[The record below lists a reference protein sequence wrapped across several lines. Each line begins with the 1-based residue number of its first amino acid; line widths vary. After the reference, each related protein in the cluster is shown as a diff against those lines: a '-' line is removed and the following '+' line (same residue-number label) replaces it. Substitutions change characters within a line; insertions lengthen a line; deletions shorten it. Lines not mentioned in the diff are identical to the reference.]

1 MVISCVFS
9 VMPAILLMSNYNKFL
24 LIKVLVP
31 IREIR
36 GIILGNTMD
45 DQTQITYIGKVDYRN
60 KMTKFGIKPRDRTK
74 HMYIIGK
81 TGTGKSTFLENMI
94 VQDIQN
100 GHGVAF
106 IDPHG
111 GSADK
116 LLDYIPDWRI
126 NDVIYFNP
134 SDMEYPV
141 AFNPLEDPGPEKR
154 HLVTDGLMSVFKK
167 IWPEAFS
174 GRMEYILNMT
184 MMALM
189 EYPDSTVLSINRML
203 TDKDFR
209 KRVIAGVTD
218 TAVRNAWDELMKW
231 DDKRWSEAIGA
242 LINKVGQFSTN
253 PVIRN
258 IIGQAK
264 STFDFRKAMDERK
277 IVIINLSKG
286 MIGEQN
292 APLLGAMLITKIY
305 LSAMSRAEL
314 PAHVI
319 ERMPPFYFYVDEFQ
333 NFANESFAS
342 ILSEARK
349 YKLCLTVANQFIAQ
363 MEETIR
369 DAVFGNMGTT
379 VAFRVGVLD
388 AEFMERVFAPVFTQ
402 EDLQNI
408 AFGQYYLTLQIDNM
422 GSKPF
427 SAQGLPPIPP
437 LQTSMRNQVID
448 ASRKNYAS
456 NREEVEMRIKEFFGY
471 TKKTIHTETVTS
483 EAGGEI
489 LAHVSPNK
497 GDVRMSGGTGIYI
510 KPVNPKQKEQKETV
524 AQKPES
530 LQPITIPKSSAK
542 PVQSTQMKQS
552 SVVLTQT
559 QEKLEPVSGYRK
571 EEPRVN
577 SDSLNTLLSRLDDAI
592 VVTGVK
598 TDPAQPATQSAV
610 STEKKSDP
618 DFKPLVPNSLSYID
632 ESKKGI
638 IQPKN
643 TVSESKNSMRVLTQ
657 NGTNQK
663 IPPPTARPSAFII
676 PEKNKLDIK
685 QEGSLGSRTEINQIT
700 QNKVLQNKSS
710 QAPVRKLDRA
720 ATNEQKSAL
729 QEVLAR
735 AMAKSAEKPVETQQ
749 KVSTHQPQK
758 QEIPLP
764 EPHWQESE
772 VLSQHHEE
780 QQSIVVPEPAFISTP
795 LTPASTPLPS
805 TPLPSTPAPSS
816 VSTST
821 PSRTVREVP
830 EDILRR
836 VLE

>member
-1 MVISCVFS
+1 
-9 VMPAILLMSNYNKFL
+9 
-24 LIKVLVP
+24 
-31 IREIR
+31 
-36 GIILGNTMD
+36 MD

-116 LLDYIPDWRI
+116 LLDYIPEWRI

-209 KRVIAGVTD
+209 KRVVASVTD

-231 DDKRWSEAIGA
+231 DDKRWSEAIGS
-242 LINKVGQFSTN
+242 LVNKVGQFSTN

-258 IIGQAK
+258 IIGQPK

-305 LSAMSRAEL
+305 LSAMSRAEM

-379 VAFRVGVLD
+379 VAFRVGPLD

-437 LQTSMRNQVID
+437 LQTSMKTQVVE
-448 ASRKNYAS
+448 ASRRNYAS
-456 NREEVEMRIKEFFGY
+456 NREQVEAQVKEFFGY
-471 TKKTIHTETVTS
+471 TKKTIHS
-483 EAGGEI
+483 EAVSDTEGEI
-489 LAHVSPNK
+489 LAHVNPLAK
-497 GDVRMSGGTGIYI
+497 DVRISGGTGVYI
-510 KPVNPKQKEQKETV
+510 KPLSPKQKEHNEPIVQKIEV
-524 AQKPES
+524 RK
-530 LQPITIPKSSAK
+530 PITIPKPPTSATQS
-542 PVQSTQMKQS
+542 VQSKQS
-552 SVVLTQT
+552 QVPPMQIPR
-559 QEKLEPVSGYRK
+559 KIEPVGGYRK
-571 EEPRVN
+571 EDSQVN
-577 SDSLNTLLSRLDDAI
+577 SDSLNTLLNRLDDAV
-592 VVTGVK
+592 VVTKQK
-598 TDPAQPATQSAV
+598 TESAKPITPP
-610 STEKKSDP
+610 ST
-618 DFKPLVPNSLSYID
+618 FKPLTSKPLSYTA
-632 ESKKGI
+632 ESKHGI
-638 IQPKN
+638 SQSRN
-643 TVSESKNSMRVLTQ
+643 TVPEPKKSVTIPAQ
-657 NGTNQK
+657 NGVTQK
-663 IPPPTARPSAFII
+663 ISSTISRSPAFII
-676 PEKNKLDIK
+676 PDKKQSNFNHEKETPSPKI
-685 QEGSLGSRTEINQIT
+685 EGNLTS
-700 QNKVLQNKSS
+700 QNKAPQNRQS
-710 QAPVRKLDRA
+710 QSPVKKLDRA
-720 ATNEQKSAL
+720 ATSEQKSAL
-729 QEVLAR
+729 QEALAR
-735 AMAKSAEKPVETQQ
+735 AMSKSAPKPVEIQQ
-749 KVSTHQPQK
+749 EKAEEFQK

-764 EPHWQESE
+764 EPNWEESK
-772 VLSQHHEE
+772 VLSQYHEE
-780 QQSIVVPEPAFISTP
+780 QQQVSVTESVTASAPTFVSMPVPTPTPPHSPATVFESLPLTHTTSSTP
-795 LTPASTPLPS
+795 
-805 TPLPSTPAPSS
+805 
-816 VSTST
+816 V

>member
-1 MVISCVFS
+1 
-9 VMPAILLMSNYNKFL
+9 
-24 LIKVLVP
+24 
-31 IREIR
+31 
-36 GIILGNTMD
+36 MD
-45 DQTQITYIGKVDYRN
+45 DQTQITYIGRVDHRN
-60 KMTKFGIKPRDRTK
+60 KMTKFGIKPKDRTK
-74 HMYIIGK
+74 HMYVIGK

-111 GSADK
+111 GSAEK
-116 LLDYIPDWRI
+116 LLDYIPEWRI

-134 SDMEYPV
+134 SDLEFPV
-141 AFNPLEDPGPEKR
+141 SFNPLEDPGPEKR

-184 MMALM
+184 MMALL

-209 KRVIAGVTD
+209 KKVIAAITD
-218 TAVRNAWDELMKW
+218 SAVRNAWDELSKW

-242 LINKVGQFSTN
+242 LVNKVGQFSTN
-253 PVIRN
+253 PIIRN
-258 IIGQAK
+258 IIGQPK

-314 PAHVI
+314 QGHVI
-319 ERMPPFYFYVDEFQ
+319 EKMPPFYFYVDEFQ

-379 VAFRVGVLD
+379 VSFRVGPLD

-437 LQTSMRNQVID
+437 LQTSMRQEVID
-448 ASRKNYAS
+448 ASRRNYAS
-456 NREEVEMRIKEFFGY
+456 NRADIEAAVNEFFGY
-471 TKKTIHTETVTS
+471 NKKTIHSETVTG
-483 EAGGEI
+483 AGTGTNSASAGTGSI
-489 LAHVSPNK
+489 PSAPK
-497 GDVRMSGGTGIYI
+497 QDFKMSGGTAVYVRPDTHSNAPRPPRPDTKFDA
-510 KPVNPKQKEQKETV
+510 KPGVPVVKPDYNRQQNRPDQKSARPEYSAQKSQTIQTPQTSQVPQVPQVVPQAPQAAPAVRAVEQTQYKEQNIPPISGFKKDDPKAEVKKSSELDNLLSQWDDAVIV
-524 AQKPES
+524 ADTKTEPK
-530 LQPITIPKSSAK
+530 TIPKTEEKVAPKVISQNEVKVEIKVDEKAQIKTEVK
-542 PVQSTQMKQS
+542 P
-552 SVVLTQT
+552 
-559 QEKLEPVSGYRK
+559 P
-571 EEPRVN
+571 
-577 SDSLNTLLSRLDDAI
+577 A
-592 VVTGVK
+592 VK
-598 TDPAQPATQSAV
+598 TFPPKLDRAA
-610 STEKKSDP
+610 STEKKS
-618 DFKPLVPNSLSYID
+618 
-632 ESKKGI
+632 
-638 IQPKN
+638 
-643 TVSESKNSMRVLTQ
+643 
-657 NGTNQK
+657 
-663 IPPPTARPSAFII
+663 
-676 PEKNKLDIK
+676 
-685 QEGSLGSRTEINQIT
+685 
-700 QNKVLQNKSS
+700 
-710 QAPVRKLDRA
+710 
-720 ATNEQKSAL
+720 AL
-729 QEVLAR
+729 QEALAR
-735 AMAKSAEKPVETQQ
+735 AMAKTATPPSLPETDKQSEPSQQQSFVQPVATPVVSTPVPVREPVPPPPIPPIPPPMPATPMPSVPVATYTAPVIPAPVSTPRPVVNETQ
-749 KVSTHQPQK
+749 K
-758 QEIPLP
+758 Q
-764 EPHWQESE
+764 
-772 VLSQHHEE
+772 
-780 QQSIVVPEPAFISTP
+780 
-795 LTPASTPLPS
+795 
-805 TPLPSTPAPSS
+805 
-816 VSTST
+816 
-821 PSRTVREVP
+821 VREVP
-830 EDILRR
+830 EDILRK